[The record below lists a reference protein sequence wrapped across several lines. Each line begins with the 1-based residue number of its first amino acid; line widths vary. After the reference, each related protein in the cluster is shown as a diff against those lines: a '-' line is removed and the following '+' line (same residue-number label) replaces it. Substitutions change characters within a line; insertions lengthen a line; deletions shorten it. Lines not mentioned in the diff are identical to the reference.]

1 MEDEQEN
8 VVHKR
13 DIVWQ
18 NVLLFIYLH
27 MSALYGIFLIFT
39 HAQWATII
47 FTFALIIL
55 SSLSVTLGCH
65 RLWSHNAYQANSF
78 VKLLF
83 IIGHTLTCQGSV
95 YDWVLD
101 HRIHHKYHGTEKD
114 PYNYNKGFIYTFVGS
129 RLTTKHPE
137 LKHMQLDIDM
147 SDIEKDS
154 LVMWQK
160 TLYWL
165 LMPIVSILLP
175 INIPVEYFGE
185 SLLVSVF
192 IAGFLRIAVSLHCAW
207 LIDSGI
213 ILWGLDPVDRRSAD
227 TNLIFLVNK
236 SLWPHYHYLVPWD
249 YQVGEYGNYQDGFC
263 NAMLRVFAALGWIT
277 NLRTV
282 DAQGVRRALYEST
295 KTGKP
300 IMLCIQQ
307 EQVIPSYHDMM
318 ADMNRDRI

>member
-8 VVHKR
+8 VVHKK
-13 DIVWQ
+13 DVVWQ

-27 MSALYGIFLIFT
+27 MSALYGVFLIFT
-39 HAQWATII
+39 QAHLATVIY
-47 FTFALIIL
+47 TFALVIF
-55 SSLSVTLGCH
+55 STLSVTLGCH
-65 RLWSHNAYQANSF
+65 RLWSHNAYQANF
-78 VKLLF
+78 FTRLFF

-101 HRIHHKYHGTEKD
+101 HRIHHKYHGTDKD
-114 PYNYNKGFIYTFVGS
+114 QYNYNNGFLYSFLGS
-129 RLTTKHPE
+129 KMTTKHPQ
-137 LKHMQLDIDM
+137 LKHTEKDIDM
-147 SDIEKDS
+147 SDIERDS

-185 SLLVSVF
+185 SVLVSVF
-192 IAGFLRIAVSLHCAW
+192 ISGFLRIALSLHCAW
-207 LIDSGI
+207 LINSAV

-263 NAMLRVFAALGWIT
+263 NAMIRVLAALGWVT

-282 DAQGVRRALYEST
+282 DANGVRRALYEST

-307 EQVIPSYHDMM
+307 EQVIPTYNEMI
-318 ADMNRDRI
+318 ADINRQRT